1 MATLRNATL
10 EAWMKEHGYSSN
22 SLAEAVNS
30 AVGDLTGRVGGLDG
44 SSVRGWK
51 AGRVRWPKSATR
63 VALEKVTGLPATALG
78 FVPRGRA
85 PSSAP
90 APPPEDPVERRRFLT
105 AGTALAAVAATP
117 ASASSRRVGTSD
129 VVRLQQRFTEIIVS
143 DHRHGGRLGIEQKA
157 VALADE
163 ALTLQNSGS
172 ASQRVRAYV
181 YGCAAA
187 FLSSAMWA
195 AIDGRRYEDA
205 MVHMREAQA
214 LAELAADPAI
224 KFRIWSHAGTLYRHM
239 GRPVEA
245 MAANDV
251 ARGLS
256 ITRRDPLFASLGLAR
271 QAAIHGVAGKVT
283 AARRSFAQA
292 QDAMDR
298 ADPGA
303 NRPVWMTSFYDQ
315 AELDSLALTGYLA
328 LGDYETAEAHAHRC
342 LAALRPHMQR
352 SKAIATTRLACAQLG
367 QGDVGP
373 AVATAMSVPADA
385 AAHHPR
391 VARMLRGFHIKIQTM
406 APNSQTTRTWN
417 QYAHTAWKE
426 SV

>member
-1 MATLRNATL
+1 M
-10 EAWMKEHGYSSN
+10 
-22 SLAEAVNS
+22 
-30 AVGDLTGRVGGLDG
+30 
-44 SSVRGWK
+44 
-51 AGRVRWPKSATR
+51 
-63 VALEKVTGLPATALG
+63 
-78 FVPRGRA
+78 
-85 PSSAP
+85 
-90 APPPEDPVERRRFLT
+90 ERRRFLT
-105 AGTALAAVAATP
+105 AGTALAAAAATP
-117 ASASSRRVGTSD
+117 APGCHRRIGRSD
-129 VVRLQQRFTEIIVS
+129 VDRLQQRFTEIIAS

-157 VALADE
+157 VALAGE
-163 ALTLQNSGS
+163 ALVLQNSGS

-181 YGCAAA
+181 YACAAA
-187 FLSSAMWA
+187 FRSSAMWA
-195 AIDGRRYEDA
+195 AIDGRRFEDA

-214 LAELAADPAI
+214 LAELSADPAI

-251 ARGLS
+251 ARSLS
-256 ITRRDPLFASLGLAR
+256 LTRRDPLFASLGLAR
-271 QAAIHGVAGKVT
+271 QAAIHGVARNVT

-292 QDAMDR
+292 QEAMDR
-298 ADPGA
+298 ADPRA

-367 QGDVGP
+367 QEDVGP
-373 AVATAMSVPADA
+373 AVATAMSVPLDA

-391 VARMLRGFHIKIQTM
+391 VARMLRGFDIKIHTM
-406 APNSQTTRTWN
+406 APNSPTTRMWN
-417 QYAHTAWKE
+417 QYVHTTWKE

>member
-1 MATLRNATL
+1 MNTSRNAVL

-44 SSVRGWK
+44 SSIRDWK

-85 PSSAP
+85 PSPAP
-90 APPPEDPVERRRFLT
+90 APPPEGAVERRRFLT
-105 AGTALAAVAATP
+105 AGTALAAASVAP
-117 ASASSRRVGTSD
+117 AFASSHRIGASD
-129 VVRLQQRFTEIIVS
+129 AVRLQQRFTEIIVS
-143 DHRHGGRLGIEQKA
+143 DHRHGGRLGIERKA
-157 VALADE
+157 VTLADE
-163 ALTLQNSGS
+163 ALALQNSGS

-187 FLSSAMWA
+187 FRSSAMWA
-195 AIDGRRYEDA
+195 AIDGRRYADA
-205 MVHMREAQA
+205 IIHMREAQA

-245 MAANDV
+245 LAANDV
-251 ARGLS
+251 ARSLS
-256 ITRRDPLFASLGLAR
+256 ITRRDPLFASLALAR
-271 QAAIHGVAGKVT
+271 QAAIQGVAGNGT
-283 AARRSFAQA
+283 ATRRGFGQA
-292 QDAMDR
+292 QDAMER
-298 ADPGA
+298 ADPSA
-303 NRPVWMTSFYDQ
+303 DRPVWMTSFYDQ

-328 LGDYETAEAHAHRC
+328 LGEYEMAEAHAHRC

-367 QGDVGP
+367 QGDMEP
-373 AVATAMSVPADA
+373 AVSTAMSISAES

-391 VARMLRGFHIKIQTM
+391 VAQMLRSFNAKIHAL
-406 APNSQTTRTWN
+406 APDSSAVRKWSQYTHATR
-417 QYAHTAWKE
+417 KE
-426 SV
+426 SA

>member
-1 MATLRNATL
+1 M
-10 EAWMKEHGYSSN
+10 
-22 SLAEAVNS
+22 
-30 AVGDLTGRVGGLDG
+30 
-44 SSVRGWK
+44 
-51 AGRVRWPKSATR
+51 
-63 VALEKVTGLPATALG
+63 
-78 FVPRGRA
+78 
-85 PSSAP
+85 
-90 APPPEDPVERRRFLT
+90 ERRRFLT
-105 AGTALAAVAATP
+105 AGTALAAAAATP
-117 ASASSRRVGTSD
+117 ASASGRRVGKSD
-129 VVRLQQRFTEIIVS
+129 VDRLQQRFAEIIAS

-157 VALADE
+157 AVLADE
-163 ALTLQNSGS
+163 ALALQNSGS

-181 YGCAAA
+181 YACAAA
-187 FLSSAMWA
+187 FRSSAMWA
-195 AIDGRRYEDA
+195 SIDGRRYEDA

-239 GRPVEA
+239 GRPAEA

-271 QAAIHGVAGKVT
+271 QAAIHGVAGNVT
-283 AARRSFAQA
+283 AARRSFGQA
-292 QDAMDR
+292 QEAMDR
-298 ADPGA
+298 ADPGV

-352 SKAIATTRLACAQLG
+352 SKAIATTRLACAQLC

-391 VARMLRGFHIKIQTM
+391 VARMLRNFHIRIHDM
-406 APNSQTTRTWN
+406 APNSPTTRMWN
-417 QYAHTAWKE
+417 EYVHTTWKE

>member
-1 MATLRNATL
+1 MNSSRNTVL

-22 SLAEAVNS
+22 SLADAVNS

-44 SSVRGWK
+44 SSIRGWK

-85 PSSAP
+85 PSP
-90 APPPEDPVERRRFLT
+90 APESPSEDAVERRRFIA
-105 AGTALAAVAATP
+105 AGTALAA
-117 ASASSRRVGTSD
+117 ASATHALGSSHRIGTSD

-157 VALADE
+157 AALADE
-163 ALTLQNSGS
+163 ALSLQNSGS

-187 FLSSAMWA
+187 FRSSAMWA

-205 MVHMREAQA
+205 IVHMREAQA

-239 GRPVEA
+239 GRPAEA
-245 MAANDV
+245 LAANDV
-251 ARGLS
+251 ARSLPL
-256 ITRRDPLFASLGLAR
+256 TRRDPLFASLGLAR
-271 QAAIHGVAGKVT
+271 QAAIQGVAGNAT
-283 AARRSFAQA
+283 ATRRGFDQA

-298 ADPGA
+298 ADPSA
-303 NRPVWMTSFYDQ
+303 DRPVWMTSFYDQ

-328 LGDYETAEAHAHRC
+328 LGEYEKAEAHAHRC

-367 QGDVGP
+367 QGDMEP
-373 AVATAMSVPADA
+373 AVTTAMSIPDDA

-391 VARMLRGFHIKIQTM
+391 VARMLRSFHAKIHAV
-406 APNSQTTRTWN
+406 APDSPTTSKWN
-417 QYAHTAWKE
+417 EYAHTTWKE